1 MSQPNITLGDGTT
14 TLALDPDLH
23 WSDEFEWFANEQVV
37 ERGLTG
43 ALIIDLGTRQKG
55 RPITLAPPADD
66 AAWMP
71 RATLIQLQAWEAI
84 ASQVLTLDLRG
95 TAYSVAFRRHDGAPI
110 EARPVAFVADPLPGE
125 FGDWYLVTLRLLE
138 I

>member
-1 MSQPNITLGDGTT
+1 MSQPSITLGDGTT
-14 TLALDPDLH
+14 TLTLDPDLY

-84 ASQVLTLDLRG
+84 ASQTLTLDLRG
-95 TAYSVAFRRHDGAPI
+95 TSYRVAFRRHDGAPI
-110 EARPVAFVADPLPGE
+110 EAHPVAFVADPLPGE